1 VAGLREQWSLIQ
13 QASAYGCDPGE
24 AVYGNFRSQLLGMYA
39 RRYALLHSHL
49 LFSTSS
55 ADSSVRL
62 GSREVLSHSARQCL
76 EIAEYVKKFF
86 DDVSSRAGTVGAGW
100 TFQQRAAFVHS
111 RVESVFGR
119 AVRAFLETEGA
130 APRSAGMGSAGAA
143 ALGGASPAP
152 FLGQVASPWPVPASP
167 HLAVPGP
174 VHPWPPPPPS
184 TLRRGRCLPCP
195 RATR

>member
-1 VAGLREQWSLIQ
+1 MTPSGSTACYTKDGSFKLDAKHLAFLAVGESPADYVGSGGFRNQEGLRKYLEAVAGLRKQWSLIQ

-24 AVYGNFRSQLLGMYA
+24 AVYGNFRSQPLLGMYA

-49 LFSTSS
+49 LSSTSS

-76 EIAEYVKKFF
+76 KIAEYVKKFF
-86 DDVSSRAGTVGAGW
+86 HDVSSSAGTVGAGW

-119 AVRAFLETEGA
+119 AIRAFLETGGRLQGRRA
-130 APRSAGMGSAGAA
+130 WGR
-143 ALGGASPAP
+143 LG
-152 FLGQVASPWPVPASP
+152 
-167 HLAVPGP
+167 
-174 VHPWPPPPPS
+174 
-184 TLRRGRCLPCP
+184 LRP
-195 RATR
+195 